1 MDWIEEVQL
10 RQKKKNQLL
19 FRKDSAWLQDL
30 TGLIQH
36 QDRKVLILWAWEL
49 AAGAVLQLEKKYPG
63 ETRPRE
69 ALTASKDWAAGKIKM
84 RAAQRRILDCHGL
97 AKELCS
103 REDIALCHAVGQACS
118 VVHTAG
124 HAIGYPLYELSAIV
138 YRLGVEHCREAVER
152 RKQHYI
158 DRLLFWETHLPDY
171 GGEWADFLKGKK
183 N

>member
-36 QDRKVLILWAWEL
+36 QDRKALILWAWEL
-49 AAGAVLQLEKKYPG
+49 AAGSVLQLEEKYPG

-69 ALTASKDWAAGKIKM
+69 TLTASKDWAAGKIKM

-103 REDIALCHAVGQACS
+103 REDIALCHAVGQASS

-124 HAIGYPLYELSAIV
+124 HAIGYPIYDLTAVI
-138 YRLGVEHCREAVER
+138 YRYGMENCREAVER
-152 RKQHYI
+152 RKEEYI
-158 DRLLFWETHLPDY
+158 EKMLYWNEHLCDHP
-171 GGEWADFLKGKK
+171 GPWADFMVK
-183 N
+183 